1 MKEAEN
7 ICRCVGHGVTLHI
20 ENIYFHELN
29 PYKYRQ
35 CVL

>member
-20 ENIYFHELN
+20 ENIFFHELT
-29 PYKYRQ
+29 KS
-35 CVL
+35 L